1 MGEAVP
7 RRGWRRPRSRHG
19 CRRGAVVV
27 DAAEAEPFALSD
39 DGQAAAVAETA
50 ADIEAR
56 RRSTRRFT
64 RCSLSAETSL
74 VMLPRSCRTCSGE
87 NVRARRQKRE
97 EGSAE
102 GRRPCR

>member
-7 RRGWRRPRSRHG
+7 RRGWRRPACSQRHG

-56 RRSTRRFT
+56 PAFYEALYPLLAERRDEPE
-64 RCSLSAETSL
+64 RCC
-74 VMLPRSCRTCSGE
+74 RSYRTCSG
-87 NVRARRQKRE
+87 Q
-97 EGSAE
+97 
-102 GRRPCR
+102 